1 MAETIIEM
9 QAISKYFDTS
19 QALCDV
25 TISIVQGECLGI
37 VGHNGAGKST
47 LMNVLSGIFPPT
59 SGFFSV
65 RGATQG
71 GDYGV
76 FTANT
81 LGIRTVFQELSLCLN
96 LTVTENIRVF
106 HPGFHGW
113 GWKKQAS
120 QAIMSILERIF
131 PGHGIKA
138 SDQVG
143 SLTLGQ
149 RQTLEI
155 AKAFIIG
162 PGGAPLQ
169 LLILDEPTS
178 ALDYHTAKQF
188 LDYLQQAKGNATA
201 FIYISHM
208 LDEVLTCTD
217 RILVM
222 KDGKIAGETGSESTT
237 RDDLIEL
244 MGGARAA
251 SEFKRQ
257 DQHANN
263 DTDSPVISDK
273 LIDPCNGQG
282 EVRISLRKG
291 EIIGLAG
298 LAGHGQTD
306 LLVSLFAKENS
317 SGYRV
322 NGKITFI
329 PGDRQRDGVFP
340 IWSIIKNLTLQSYD
354 HLRSH
359 HLINTAK
366 ELDMAERWRHKI
378 DIKAANMNNS
388 ILSLSGGNQQ
398 KVLFGRSLDSDSSV
412 ILMDDPTRGVDVA
425 TKEVIY
431 RLIFA
436 ESAKGRGFVWY
447 TTEMD
452 ELKYCDRVYVFKSG
466 RILSEMPGAEATEEA
481 ILKASF

>member
-1 MAETIIEM
+1 M
-9 QAISKYFDTS
+9 
-19 QALCDV
+19 
-25 TISIVQGECLGI
+25 
-37 VGHNGAGKST
+37 
-47 LMNVLSGIFPPT
+47 
-59 SGFFSV
+59 
-65 RGATQG
+65 
-71 GDYGV
+71 
-76 FTANT
+76 
-81 LGIRTVFQELSLCLN
+81 
-96 LTVTENIRVF
+96 TENIRVF
-106 HPGFHGW
+106 HPAFHGW
-113 GWKKQAS
+113 GWKRRAAK
-120 QAIMSILERIF
+120 AIISILDRIF

-143 SLTLGQ
+143 NLTLGQ

-155 AKAFIIG
+155 AKAFVIG
-162 PGGAPLQ
+162 PDGAPLR

-188 LDYLQQAKGNATA
+188 LDYLKQAKGENTA

-208 LDEVLTCTD
+208 LDEVLACSD

-222 KDGKIAGETGSESTT
+222 KDGKIAGETGCESVT
-237 RDDLIEL
+237 RDNLIEL
-244 MGGARAA
+244 MGGAKAA
-251 SEFKRQ
+251 SEFRRKEH
-257 DQHANN
+257 DDVALS
-263 DTDSPVISDK
+263 DSAEA
-273 LIDPCNGQG
+273 LIDPGKTDN
-282 EVRISLRKG
+282 EVRVSLRKG

-306 LLVSLFAKENS
+306 LLVSLFARES
-317 SGYRV
+317 DPGYKV

-340 IWSIIKNLTLQSYD
+340 LWSIIKNLTLQSYER
-354 HLRSH
+354 LRSH
-359 HLINTAK
+359 RLISPAM

-378 DIKAANMNNS
+378 DIKAGSLGDN

-398 KVLFGRSLDSDSSV
+398 KVLFGRCLDSDSSV

-431 RLIFA
+431 HLIFA
-436 ESAKGRGFVWY
+436 ESAKGRGFLWY

-452 ELKYCDRVYVFKSG
+452 ELKYCDRVYVFKAG